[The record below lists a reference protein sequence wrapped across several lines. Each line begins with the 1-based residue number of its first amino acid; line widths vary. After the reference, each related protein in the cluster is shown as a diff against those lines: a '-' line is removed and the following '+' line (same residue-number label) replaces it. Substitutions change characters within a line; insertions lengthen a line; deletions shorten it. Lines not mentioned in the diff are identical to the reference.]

1 MNKKNVRL
9 LLACAVLLVLL
20 ATVTAT
26 TYYLFQ
32 TSTIPITIKEP
43 LSFTYPSTLEL
54 FVGENKTFMLNV
66 TNAVNA
72 SFNVW
77 FNFTL
82 NDSAYQT
89 NYVTF
94 SNTIYT
100 VLASAVAQPCEA
112 WIWVNG
118 TAPAN
123 KTLTLTVDAYRY

>member
-1 MNKKNVRL
+1 MINKRVKL
-9 LLACAVLLVLL
+9 LLACVVLLVLL
-20 ATVTAT
+20 VTVSAT

-54 FVGENKTFMLNV
+54 FVGENKTFLLNV
-66 TNAVNA
+66 TNVINA

-82 NDSAYQT
+82 NDTAYQT
-89 NYVTF
+89 SYVNF
-94 SNTIYT
+94 SSVTYTIS
-100 VLASAVAQPCEA
+100 ASAVAQPCAA
-112 WIWVNG
+112 WMWVNG

-123 KTLTLTVDAYRY
+123 KTLTLTVDAYRC

>member
-1 MNKKNVRL
+1 LINKRMKL
-9 LLACAVLLVLL
+9 LLACAVLLMLVTT
-20 ATVTAT
+20 TVA

-32 TSTIPITIKEP
+32 TSTLPVTINEP

-54 FVGENKTFMLNV
+54 FVGENRTFMLNV

-72 SFNVW
+72 VFNVR

-82 NDSAYQT
+82 NDTTYQAS
-89 NYVTF
+89 YVTF
-94 SNTIYT
+94 SGTTYTIPANAT
-100 VLASAVAQPCEA
+100 AQPCEA
-112 WIWVNG
+112 WIFVNG